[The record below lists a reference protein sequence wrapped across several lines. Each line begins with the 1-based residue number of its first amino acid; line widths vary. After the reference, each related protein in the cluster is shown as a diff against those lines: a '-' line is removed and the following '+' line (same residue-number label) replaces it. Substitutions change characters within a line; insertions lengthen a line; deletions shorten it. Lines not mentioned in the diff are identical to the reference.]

1 MIWIDLTAL
10 DVPEHLLQ
18 GTMAAAAEVEDD
30 VRECCEPLI
39 KSCFVTIRSMMRD
52 NHDH

>member
-10 DVPEHLLQ
+10 DVPECLLQ
-18 GTMAAAAEVEDD
+18 GAMAAAAEVEDD

-39 KSCFVTIRSMMRD
+39 RSSFVTIRSLT
-52 NHDH
+52 